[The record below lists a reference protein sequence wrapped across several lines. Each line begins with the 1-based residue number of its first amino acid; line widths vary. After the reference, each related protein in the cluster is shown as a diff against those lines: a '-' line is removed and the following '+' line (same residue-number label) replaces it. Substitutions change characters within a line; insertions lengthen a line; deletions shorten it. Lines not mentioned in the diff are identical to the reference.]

1 MKSYIR
7 ASEIDDQLAD
17 MLDEI
22 EDDFD
27 YIISG
32 IEKLARMGGTQAKEA
47 RTLAANLSSNLESTI
62 SQIADKF

>member
-7 ASEIDDQLAD
+7 AGQVDDQLSD

-47 RTLAANLSSNLESTI
+47 KALAANLSSNLESTI